1 MTSKEIR
8 ETITF
13 SCDPRF
19 KKLLTTKKRELGYRT
34 NSQMIRDAL
43 LFFFSSE
50 NMLENISDADMIV
63 TLISVVYNHHD
74 STTLEQYLRVQ
85 HQSNVT
91 FSSHFHLPSGDCFEI
106 LMLNDKTKNVKKLIQ
121 KLRSIN
127 GLKNIAIKLINV

>member
-1 MTSKEIR
+1 MTLKEIR

-19 KKLLTTKKRELGYRT
+19 KKMLSTKKRELGYRT

-43 LFFFSSE
+43 MFLFNSE
-50 NMLENISDADMIV
+50 NMLEKISDTDMIV
-63 TLISVVYNHHD
+63 TLISLVYNPQD
-74 STTLEQYLRVQ
+74 SSTLEEYLRVQ

-106 LMLNDKTKNVKKLIQ
+106 LMLNDKARNVKNLIQ
-121 KLRSIN
+121 KLRGVKGLQNISVKVIN
-127 GLKNIAIKLINV
+127 I

>member
-1 MTSKEIR
+1 MTLKEIR

-19 KKLLTTKKRELGYRT
+19 KKMLSTKKRILGYRT

-43 LFFFSSE
+43 LFFFNSE
-50 NMLENISDADMIV
+50 NMLEKISDADMIV
-63 TLISVVYNHHD
+63 TLISLVYNHHD
-74 STTLEQYLRVQ
+74 SSTLEEYLRVQ

-106 LMLNDKTKNVKKLIQ
+106 LMLHDKARNVKNLIQ
-121 KLRSIN
+121 ELRSVN
-127 GLKNIAIKLINV
+127 GLKNITLKVINV